1 MIQLPSDLF
10 FGTSIATCILVLKK
24 SKKDNATLFIDA
36 SAEFERGGNKNKLSD
51 ANRKRILNAFID
63 RKDEDHF
70 AKLVLNETICENDY
84 NIAVSSYV
92 EQENTQEIINIVEL
106 NQRISEIVA
115 RQDILR
121 TSIDA
126 IVADLEMETV

>member
-1 MIQLPSDLF
+1 MPADSEPWLYGQGSYSSGSDRNDTPGF
-10 FGTSIATCILVLKK
+10 Y
-24 SKKDNATLFIDA
+24 
-36 SAEFERGGNKNKLSD
+36 

-63 RKDEDHF
+63 RKDENYF
-70 AKLVLNETICENDY
+70 AKLVLNETISENDY

-92 EQENTQEIINIVEL
+92 EQENTQEIVNITEL

-121 TSIDA
+121 TSIDE

>member
-1 MIQLPSDLF
+1 M
-10 FGTSIATCILVLKK
+10 
-24 SKKDNATLFIDA
+24 
-36 SAEFERGGNKNKLSD
+36 
-51 ANRKRILNAFID
+51 
-63 RKDEDHF
+63 
-70 AKLVLNETICENDY
+70 VLNETISENDY

-92 EQENTQEIINIVEL
+92 EQENTQEIVNIVEL